1 MSKETRLTNKTSSKS
16 HKVIVKP
23 IDNAIEENFKKE
35 VVQETQKNVDNNL
48 ANSSKFVEPTKQSK
62 RKQIELIIK
71 ERTKSQFGIG
81 AIKIAYDPRLF
92 IKIF

>member
-1 MSKETRLTNKTSSKS
+1 MSIETPLTNKTSSKS

-23 IDNAIEENFKKE
+23 IDNAIEKNFKKE
-35 VVQETQKNVDNNL
+35 
-48 ANSSKFVEPTKQSK
+48 EPTKQSK

-71 ERTKSQFGIG
+71 ESIKSQFGIG
-81 AIKIAYDPRLF
+81 VIKIAYDPRLF